1 MGLQYVF
8 CWAKP
13 IEVLK
18 NNKIA
23 VAPIEMESHFD
34 WISLFFLLQKS
45 DPRSS
50 FFTLEKEKGDEM
62 LEMDSG
68 KWLLDIFIIM
78 RLKLKK

>member
-1 MGLQYVF
+1 M
-8 CWAKP
+8 
-13 IEVLK
+13 LK

-34 WISLFFLLQKS
+34 WLSLFFLLQKS

-50 FFTLEKEKGDEM
+50 FFTLEKSKGNEM

-68 KWLLDIFIIM
+68 KWLLIILILLRFIVKKNKA
-78 RLKLKK
+78 LKE